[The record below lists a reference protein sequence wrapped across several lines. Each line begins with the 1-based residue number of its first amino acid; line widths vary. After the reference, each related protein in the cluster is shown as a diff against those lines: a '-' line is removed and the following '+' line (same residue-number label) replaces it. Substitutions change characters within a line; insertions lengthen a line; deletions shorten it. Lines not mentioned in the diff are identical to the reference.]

1 MADCFIAFIISG
13 RGLGVKSKIFRNQCR
28 LHLSYFVEYPTGHK
42 YPKQS
47 PISPLLFHP
56 LLGYYYSKQMMESS
70 PVSSPRSSRSHPRP
84 VQVLGST
91 IGLAILLATLFNLWM
106 PSKSLF
112 AGSFSEKLGLLLTAQ
127 PEGNYIATP
136 QPQLRIGLVAGHA
149 GNDSGATC
157 LDSEGNTTLT
167 EADVNMEI
175 ASLVQKALIAEG
187 YQVDLLNEFDTR
199 LNGYRALT
207 LVSIHNDSCDD
218 INPEA
223 TGFKVAAAVN
233 THDFNRASRLTECLR
248 DRYGKQTDL
257 PFHADSITTDMR
269 DYHAFSEIDPNTIAA
284 IIETGFLY
292 LDQELLVEETDR
304 VADGVVQGI
313 LCFARNENIEPTPI
327 PTFAP

>member
-1 MADCFIAFIISG
+1 
-13 RGLGVKSKIFRNQCR
+13 
-28 LHLSYFVEYPTGHK
+28 
-42 YPKQS
+42 
-47 PISPLLFHP
+47 
-56 LLGYYYSKQMMESS
+56 MESS
-70 PVSSPRSSRSHPRP
+70 SVTPPRSSPRNRPRP
-84 VQVLGST
+84 VRVLGST

-106 PSKSLF
+106 PSKSMF
-112 AGSFSEKLGLLLTAQ
+112 AGSFSDKLGLLLTAQ
-127 PEGNYIATP
+127 PENNFVATP

-175 ASLVQKALIAEG
+175 ASLVQKALVAEG

-199 LNGYRALT
+199 LNGYRALA

-233 THDFNRASRLTECLR
+233 THDFNRAARLTECLR
-248 DRYGKQTDL
+248 DRYGNVTGL
-257 PFHADSITTDMR
+257 HFHAESITTDMR
-269 DYHAFSEIDPNTIAA
+269 EYHAFSEIDPNTIAA

-292 LDQELLVEETDR
+292 LDQELLVKETNR
-304 VADGVVQGI
+304 VAEGVVQGI
-313 LCFARNENIEPTPI
+313 LCFSRNQNIEPTPI
-327 PTFAP
+327 PTFVP